1 MERVKVGICG
11 ASGRMGRAL
20 IKAVSNNEQLE
31 LVAALEHSNNEN
43 VGKDVGE
50 VANCGKLGI
59 EIISDAEVFFS
70 KSEGVIDFSFASS
83 SIENIK
89 MASKHN
95 CSYVLGTTGFDK
107 EQIKIIEEV
116 AKSIPIVFSAN
127 MSIGVNI
134 VLYYVEMMAKNLGDD
149 YDAEIHEIH
158 HRDKLDSP
166 SGTALSI
173 GKAIAKGRKIDLEK
187 NTIKSRWGIENERE
201 KGAIGFSTSRGGD
214 VIGDHTV
221 TFAGPGERVE
231 LSHKAGNREIFSN
244 GALKALI
251 WLKDRSPGYYTMANV
266 LGLN

>member
-1 MERVKVGICG
+1 MERLKVGICG
-11 ASGRMGRAL
+11 ASGKMGKAL
-20 IKAVSNNEQLE
+20 IKAVINNVNLE
-31 LVAALEHSNNEN
+31 LAGALEYAESQNL
-43 VGKDVGE
+43 GKDAGE
-50 VANCGKLGI
+50 TAGCGNIGI
-59 EIISDAEVFFS
+59 KITSDPNDFFS
-70 KSEGVIDFSFASS
+70 KVDGVIDFSFASS

-107 EQIKIIEEV
+107 EQIKIIEE
-116 AKSIPIVFSAN
+116 ASKSIPIVFSAN

-134 VLYYVEMMAKNLGDD
+134 ILYYAEMLSKSLGNEF
-149 YDAEIHEIH
+149 DAEIHEIH

-187 NTIKSRWGIENERE
+187 NTIKGRWGIENERE

-214 VIGDHTV
+214 VIGDHTI
-221 TFAGPGERVE
+221 TFAGSGERVE